1 LELRQ
6 RSIGLHGA
14 KQRVCKTSESG
25 ANERHIIDCGAK
37 LHRVLKLFGH
47 LCNNV
52 NNTKDTRKSTKTEE
66 RKKKKKKKKNVTFD
80 VMDARRVHF
89 CNSNVGFDF
98 VGNRAGFRSQ
108 NALQNVLSQL
118 QASNKIFLVK
128 QLIASL
134 LICS

>member
-1 LELRQ
+1 MKQEQKQNKTKKKKKKKKISNLELRQ

-66 RKKKKKKKKNVTFD
+66 RKKKKKKKKK
-80 VMDARRVHF
+80 
-89 CNSNVGFDF
+89 CN
-98 VGNRAGFRSQ
+98 
-108 NALQNVLSQL
+108 L
-118 QASNKIFLVK
+118 
-128 QLIASL
+128 
-134 LICS
+134 